1 MRGNI
6 HALALL
12 IALLA
17 IPVLGTEESGANA
30 HEAQYFVILEKN
42 PWNETALERLWAM
55 CATPDDRARLLGE
68 FEKISER
75 LSTGFWPLAVAA
87 QRLGRL
93 SLAAAQIE
101 RIEASPMNARQQIAV
116 GQLWSQLGQQPRAI
130 RSWERALE
138 SAPDD
143 ESARKAIA
151 GALAQSGETA
161 RAIPHW
167 EALTKSRSPAVR
179 LEALEALAQIEPD
192 PQKAAQREKEALKM
206 LAPNHWKYR
215 DVLEA
220 TVARHERAGL
230 LGALREEWSQEAE
243 TPDRN
248 LRLASIARAEGHSE
262 EAARLLERI
271 HDPPSIEVLR
281 EIAHLRNSLADS
293 LAAEE
298 AWRAVLSA
306 RPDDGQALEELVRKL
321 LDRGAD
327 EQASALVNQF
337 FHDVNPDKKIAFLR
351 KFQMLKAWEAALRER
366 LAQQP
371 GKLEAVMELAEFLA
385 TNFGY
390 PDAMAVLDGFAY
402 SPDADQR
409 RRQKFQVA
417 RFYRQQ
423 RLFAKSVGIL
433 RSVLAEEPGKDPE
446 TRLLLAEVEEL
457 SGDRD
462 TALQVL
468 LDAAGPTQGDVSPEL
483 DQYLLSLMQRRD
495 AGEDA
500 SLKNLGARA
509 HRLAMESSARETRS
523 APLYARAGRWALW
536 LGEPREALASFSE
549 ALVLDPGNPGF
560 TELRVEALEKLGD
573 LDAGIA
579 ALTELAAI
587 SPTTHLTYRIAH
599 MEIARGNA
607 ETAVK
612 ILRRLADEQ
621 PTDPEAHRE
630 LAQARQSAG
639 QNFEALNSWLRAWE
653 LTPPSERNVLL
664 PSILRM
670 FVKLRQGERALDFI
684 ESAASAAPNDAERLI
699 LLRQGSALAR
709 EMGIL
714 DDWKKRLSTRAA
726 DTHKPGM
733 AWSLALSDFPS
744 VAAKSPEKA
753 VPVPG
758 GESRDAL
765 TLLLQQA
772 QAAGDHPQSLRF
784 AEALSL
790 LPDAEFPDT
799 LRFLNALNDA
809 GEIGRAAELS
819 KNLPGKF
826 PRMPDAHLIAARQFA
841 KERRISEELDSLRT
855 ASRLGPLPPEALLRL
870 IRDPETE
877 REEAL
882 GMISQILRRYPPDPS
897 PAATRF
903 PFPVRLANLGMT
915 NPPKS
920 TDPQGARFL
929 ALAEAGKILAH
940 SPQREARLGGL
951 TDADALPI
959 ESAWAWWGAR
969 DIPRVIA
976 ILQASSDAEH
986 AESVNLA
993 IAALSLDS
1001 EEVGILS
1008 AWIAKDPA
1016 PRWEAVSSLLAPLI
1030 QRGWEPGPQEEAF
1043 WADFAPAHLR
1053 HQLAESLAREGKL
1066 RQALRVPVG
1075 ENQKPQMALDRHFQ
1089 RAGWLLIL
1097 REPDAATQELEA
1109 ALREGAPTESLAGA
1123 WYAAL
1128 RAWWLLENPDRRV
1141 EIEALARRCAAETG
1155 NRAAGPATEIVLAL
1169 LNDDTA
1175 SIRKFAD
1182 SWIRAILQSPPSE
1195 ASTIESSLS
1204 TLETWNR
1211 PRAQREILRAL
1222 LSRQNREEGPN
1233 PALPPAREMEN
1244 RLAASRILDAP
1255 DSELKFLIQEW
1266 MARRPPPA
1274 DLIALAAHAQRDGK
1288 FPPARALLEAA
1299 YRKDPSQPQ
1308 LWRVAL
1314 TLPPPENAPHFAVN
1328 WFLNAPPSAKK
1339 SLPPD
1344 AAARLI
1350 QNLSATGHRQLAR
1363 KVLDAYPGTAPQIE
1377 ALRKLTAA
1385 DSTTTSPPVHTT
1397 ALFEQLL
1404 PEFAAVHSAE
1414 EAQAALTS
1422 LQKRSAA
1429 ERLRLTDLLI
1439 SMNRELA
1446 QKIGAEALL
1455 ALVSDAGTDPT
1466 LTAAWLHTRYQ
1477 IAKATGGLESLGSE
1491 LTRTWNQGHGA
1502 PLAGNLL
1509 LEMAVAQNSLER
1521 VPSLVREWLMSPH
1534 ATTPALTKLARWLM
1548 SQNLPQEALPVFER
1562 LDQDGI
1568 ADYSLALSY
1577 AEALWKS
1584 GRFEESLQITHAQ
1597 ERVARIDP
1605 ALRIALAAH
1614 FLATGRPHEAL
1625 GQLNNSDQPVG
1636 SWEAG
1641 TRLRALADG
1650 QLTRKHPPPP

>member
-1 MRGNI
+1 MRANI
-6 HALALL
+6 RALALL

-17 IPVLGTEESGANA
+17 IPALGAEESGASA
-30 HEAQYFVILEKN
+30 REAQYFAILEKN

-55 CATPDDRARLLGE
+55 RVTPDDRAGLLGE

-75 LSTGFWPLAVAA
+75 LSTGFWPLAVVA
-87 QRLGRL
+87 QRLGKP
-93 SLAAAQIE
+93 SLAVAQLE
-101 RIEASPMNARQQIAV
+101 RLEASPMNARQRIAV
-116 GQLWSQLGQQPRAI
+116 GHLWSRLGQQPRGI

-138 SAPDD
+138 FAPED
-143 ESARKAIA
+143 ETARKAIA
-151 GALAQSGETA
+151 GALAQSGETTQ
-161 RAIPHW
+161 AIPHW
-167 EALTKSRSPAVR
+167 EALTKSRSAAVR
-179 LEALEALAQIEPD
+179 LEALEALAQSDPD
-192 PQKAAQREKEALKM
+192 PQNAAQREKEALKM

-215 DVLEA
+215 EVLET
-220 TVARHERAGL
+220 TVAMHGRAGL
-230 LGALREEWSQEAE
+230 LSALKEEWSQEAD

-248 LRLASIARAEGHSE
+248 LRLAAIARAEGRPE
-262 EAARLLERI
+262 EAARLLEMT
-271 HDPPSIEVLR
+271 HDPLSIEVLR
-281 EIAHLRNSLADS
+281 EIARLRNSLADS
-293 LAAEE
+293 LAAEK

-306 RPDDGQALEELVRKL
+306 RPDDGLALEELVRKL

-371 GKLEAVMELAEFLA
+371 GKIEAVMELAEFLA
-385 TNFGY
+385 TNSGY
-390 PDAMAVLDGFAY
+390 PDAIAVLDGFAY
-402 SPDADQR
+402 SSDAGQCRD
-409 RRQKFQVA
+409 QKFRVA

-423 RLFAKSVGIL
+423 RLFAKSVETL
-433 RSVLAEEPGKDPE
+433 RSVLAEESDRDPE

-462 TALQVL
+462 AALQIL
-468 LDAAGPTQGDVSPEL
+468 LDAAGPTQADVSPEL
-483 DQYLLSLMQRRD
+483 DPYLLSLMQRRD
-495 AGEDA
+495 TGEDA

-536 LGEPREALASFSE
+536 LGEPREALDNFSE
-549 ALVLDPGNPGF
+549 ALALDPENPEF

-573 LDAGIA
+573 LDAGIT
-579 ALTELAAI
+579 ALKELAATR
-587 SPTTHLTYRIAH
+587 PTTRLTYRIAR

-607 ETAVK
+607 EAAVK
-612 ILRRLADEQ
+612 TLRRLADEH

-653 LTPPSERNVLL
+653 LTPPSERNILL

-670 FVKLRQGERALDFI
+670 FVKLQQGDRALDFI
-684 ESAASAAPNDAERLI
+684 ESAASDAPSDAERLI

-709 EMGIL
+709 EVDITE
-714 DDWKKRLSTRAA
+714 DWKKRLSARATDTR
-726 DTHKPGM
+726 KPGM

-744 VAAKSPEKA
+744 VPSMPSKMTA
-753 VPVPG
+753 PVPA

-772 QAAGDHPQSLRF
+772 QAAGDHTQTLRF
-784 AEALSL
+784 SEALSH
-790 LPDAEFPDT
+790 LPDAEFPDA

-809 GEIGRAAELS
+809 GETGRAAGLS
-819 KNLPGKF
+819 KSLPGKF
-826 PRMPDAHLIAARQFA
+826 PRVREAHLLAARQFA
-841 KERRISEELDSLRT
+841 KEHRVSEELNSLRA
-855 ASRLGPLPPEALLRL
+855 ASHLGPLPPEALLRL
-870 IRDPETE
+870 IRDPGTE

-882 GMISQILRRYPPDPS
+882 DMISQILHRYPPDPS
-897 PAATRF
+897 PAAARF
-903 PFPVRLANLGMT
+903 PFPARLANPGMT
-915 NPPKS
+915 DPPKD

-940 SPQREARLGGL
+940 SPHKEARLGEL
-951 TDADALPI
+951 ADAVALPI

-976 ILQASSDAEH
+976 ILQERSDAER
-986 AESVNLA
+986 ADSVNLA

-1001 EEVGILS
+1001 GEVGILS
-1008 AWIAKDPA
+1008 AWIAKDPT
-1016 PRWEAVSSLLAPLI
+1016 PRWDAVSSVLTPLI
-1030 QRGWEPGPQEEAF
+1030 QGGWVPGPREEAF

-1075 ENQKPQMALDRHFQ
+1075 ENLKPQMALDRHFQ

-1097 REPDAATQELEA
+1097 REPDAAAQELEA
-1109 ALREGAPTESLAGA
+1109 ALREGVPTESLAGA

-1128 RAWWLLENPDRRV
+1128 RALWLLENPSRHV
-1141 EIEALARRCAAETG
+1141 EIEALARQRAEETG

-1169 LNDDTA
+1169 LNDDTVG
-1175 SIRKFAD
+1175 IRKFAG
-1182 SWIRAILQSPPSE
+1182 SWIHAILQSPPSD
-1195 ASTIESSLS
+1195 ASAIESSLT

-1274 DLIALAAHAQRDGK
+1274 DLIALAARAQRDGK
-1288 FPPARALLEAA
+1288 SPAARALLEAA

-1308 LWRVAL
+1308 LWNVAL
-1314 TLPPPENAPHFAVN
+1314 MLPPPENAPHFAAH
-1328 WFLNAPPSAKK
+1328 WFLDAPPTAKK

-1350 QNLSATGHRQLAR
+1350 QNLSASGHRQLAR

-1377 ALRKLTAA
+1377 ALRKLTAT
-1385 DSTTTSPPVHTT
+1385 DSTKVSPPARAT

-1404 PEFAAVHSAE
+1404 PEFANVHNGE
-1414 EAQAALTS
+1414 EAQPALAA
-1422 LQKRSAA
+1422 LQKRSAS
-1429 ERLRLTDLLI
+1429 ERLRLTNLLI
-1439 SMNRELA
+1439 SMNPELA
-1446 QKIGAEALL
+1446 QKIGADALL
-1455 ALVSDAGTDPT
+1455 ALVSDAGDDPA
-1466 LTAAWLHTRYQ
+1466 LTAAWHHTRYQ
-1477 IAKATGGLESLGSE
+1477 IAKATGGLESLGSK
-1491 LTRTWNQGHGA
+1491 LTRAWNQGHGDL
-1502 PLAGNLL
+1502 LAGNLL
-1509 LEMAVAQNSLER
+1509 LEMAVVQNSPER
-1521 VPSLVREWLMSPH
+1521 IPSLVREWLMSPH
-1534 ATTPALTKLARWLM
+1534 ATTPALTKLARQLM
-1548 SQNLPQEALPVFER
+1548 NQNLPQEALPVFER

-1625 GQLNNSDQPVG
+1625 AQLNSPDQPMG

-1641 TRLRALADG
+1641 ARLRDMADE
-1650 QLTRKHPPPP
+1650 QLTKKHSPPP